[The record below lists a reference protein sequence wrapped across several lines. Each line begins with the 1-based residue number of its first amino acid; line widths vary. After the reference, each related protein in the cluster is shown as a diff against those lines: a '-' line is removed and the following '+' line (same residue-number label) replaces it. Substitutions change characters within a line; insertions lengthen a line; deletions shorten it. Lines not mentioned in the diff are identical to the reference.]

1 MQEGTLNFKFV
12 LVPFVFPSQQCLGC
26 WSTSM
31 TADKQSENRVEVFK
45 NQQQNTKGHHLDLTE
60 VQSWIEREHKP
71 PRINLQFLNAA
82 RRVLKTTNRSKS
94 FHVNWYP
101 VRVLSSPPCNPPL
114 HCKSRQVHQKNP
126 KSSPPSPSGL
136 GGCESPGGG
145 FTLVVWFEFGGNH
158 GESWLPGL

>member
-1 MQEGTLNFKFV
+1 
-12 LVPFVFPSQQCLGC
+12 
-26 WSTSM
+26 M
-31 TADKQSENRVEVFK
+31 TADKQSENGVEVFK

-101 VRVLSSPPCNPPL
+101 VRVLSLPL
-114 HCKSRQVHQKNP
+114 LAIPLCIAKVDKFIKKIQKAHRP
-126 KSSPPSPSGL
+126 APRGWAATKAPVGVL
-136 GGCESPGGG
+136 
-145 FTLVVWFEFGGNH
+145 LW
-158 GESWLPGL
+158 

>member
-1 MQEGTLNFKFV
+1 MCTGTLR
-12 LVPFVFPSQQCLGC
+12 FPSQQSLGC

-31 TADKQSENRVEVFK
+31 TADKQSKNGVEVFK

-101 VRVLSSPPCNPPL
+101 VRVLSLALLAIPL
-114 HCKSRQVHQKNP
+114 CIAKVDKFIKKSKKLTAQP
-126 KSSPPSPSGL
+126 L
-136 GGCESPGGG
+136 GAGRLRKPRWGFYFGSVVRTWGGIMASHGCRGYSTPAC
-145 FTLVVWFEFGGNH
+145 
-158 GESWLPGL
+158 